1 MRGTAGRLQ
10 QRGIHIGKVLDL
22 EYPASRVCAVFS
34 KATVHSDTVG
44 LEVFAEQ
51 LIAATAVEALATK
64 LGVVGDDAVTDVEA
78 LDFGADG
85 GDDTDCFVTGDEGE
99 LFIHYC

>member
-10 QRGIHIGKVLDL
+10 QRGINIGKVLDL

-34 KATVHSDTVG
+34 KATVHGDAVG

-51 LIAATAVEALATK
+51 LIAATAVEALAAE

-85 GDDTDCFVTGDEGE
+85 GDDTNCFVTGDEGE